1 MSARTQSMRTHAVA
15 AALFVAA
22 FTPAAT
28 AQTPATQAP
37 ATQTRAASSSAADQN
52 FISKAVPGDWRA
64 SKLVGISIY
73 GPGNAKIGKVS
84 DVIVDVRGSIKAVV
98 VGVGGFL
105 GVGEKSVGLPFS
117 EIKWSD
123 SPVAVTMPRPA
134 TDPGASS
141 PMSSMPIAV
150 PASRSSIYDYPD
162 HGTVTLTKEQLKSA
176 PDFTYASEKTA
187 ATD

>member
-1 MSARTQSMRTHAVA
+1 MAQTPVTQTPVTQ
-15 AALFVAA
+15 
-22 FTPAAT
+22 TPA
-28 AQTPATQAP
+28 AQTPAGP
-37 ATQTRAASSSAADQN
+37 SSAADQN
-52 FISKAVPGDWRA
+52 FISKAVQGDWRA

-73 GPGNAKIGKVS
+73 GPRNTKIGEVS
-84 DVIVDVRGSIKAVV
+84 DVIVDATGSIKAVV
-98 VGVGGFL
+98 VRVGGFL
-105 GVGEKSVGLPFS
+105 GVGEKNVGLQFS

-134 TDPGASS
+134 TDSGTPG

-150 PASRSSIYDYPD
+150 PASRASIYDYPD

-176 PDFTYASEKTA
+176 PDFTYASKKTA